1 MSKER
6 RVKQISVVWSMLYYV
21 LLVVGA
27 VGFYWYLWP
36 LTESKHGLVSF
47 GTPPVARGKAEV
59 AKAVEAGARKVKEV
73 QGGGG
78 GGGAGKANQARWMDF
93 WG

>member
-6 RVKQISVVWSMLYYV
+6 RPKHYSILWTVLYYV

-36 LTESKHGLVSF
+36 LTESKHALVSF
-47 GTPPVARGKAEV
+47 GTPSTPRGKAEV
-59 AKAVEAGARKVKEV
+59 AKAVEAGARRMKGFKPGNGNERR
-73 QGGGG
+73 GFE
-78 GGGAGKANQARWMDF
+78 F